1 MPRVDSLT
9 GLRWWAAFAVFA
21 FHMKNLAPLPV
32 ERMLELGNYG
42 VAFFFVL
49 SGFVLAW
56 SAAPGVGALAF
67 YGRRFARIY
76 PAYLAALL
84 LAIPVFVTFT
94 ADPSRPWAHAT
105 GIGVLLLGVL
115 LLQGWSRDPAVLFS
129 GNPVAWTLSVEA
141 FFYAT
146 FPFAARLVFAVR
158 ARGALLIAAGTV
170 LLLVGIRAAT
180 VAAPDSWIAQAPWP
194 LLRLP
199 EFVLGMA
206 VAWAMRGGWRPR
218 TPRGVLLAVL
228 AVAGLF
234 WYVAPGIAALG
245 PVRPFVT
252 EVIVVVFALL
262 IAAYARS
269 DAEGR
274 RSMQRLPLMVKL
286 GEVSYAFYL
295 VHSTV
300 VYGVLMVVGFRPAS
314 WSNAAWYAGVLLLS
328 LALAWVLHH
337 WIERPLERRIR
348 TRLDARTRLR
358 PVPVPHETPEL
369 HADRALDEPAARR
382 A

>member
-42 VAFFFVL
+42 VAFFFIL

-56 SAAPGVGALAF
+56 SAAPGVGALTF

-84 LAIPVFVTFT
+84 LAIPVFVTIT
-94 ADPSRPWAHAT
+94 DDPTRPWAHAT
-105 GIGVLLLGVL
+105 GVGVLLLGVL
-115 LLQGWSRDPAVLFS
+115 LLQGWSREPAVLFS

-146 FPFAARLVFAVR
+146 FPFAARAVFAVR
-158 ARGALLIAAGTV
+158 ARGALLVAAGTV
-170 LLLVGIRAAT
+170 AVLVAVRIAT
-180 VAAPDSWIAQAPWP
+180 VTAPDSWIAQAPWP

-199 EFVLGMA
+199 EFILGMA
-206 VAWAMRGGWRPR
+206 LAWAMRAGWRPR
-218 TPRGVLLAVL
+218 TPRVVLLAAL
-228 AVAGLF
+228 ASAALF
-234 WYVAPGIAALG
+234 WYVAPGIAAFDA
-245 PVRPFVT
+245 VRPFVT
-252 EVIVVVFALL
+252 EVIVVLFALL

-269 DAEGR
+269 DAEGL
-274 RSMQRLPLMVKL
+274 RSMQRHPLMVGL

-300 VYGVLMVVGFRPAS
+300 VYGVLIVVGVRPPS

-328 LALAWVLHH
+328 LALAWALHR
-337 WIERPLERRIR
+337 WVERPLERRIR
-348 TRLDARTRLR
+348 TRLDARARQRAAPDPQGTGEPDAGR
-358 PVPVPHETPEL
+358 EL
-369 HADRALDEPAARR
+369 EESGSRR